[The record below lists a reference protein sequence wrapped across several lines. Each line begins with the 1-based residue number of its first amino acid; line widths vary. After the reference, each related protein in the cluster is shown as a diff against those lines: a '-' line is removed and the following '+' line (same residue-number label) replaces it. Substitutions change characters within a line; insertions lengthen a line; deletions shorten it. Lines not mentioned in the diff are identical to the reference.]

1 MHKRSIVRVKN
12 LLKLSIYKQISII
25 ITLYLLSGTHIAIA
39 KELNAGFVLNQMST
53 DQRTGYLFGV
63 VEGLAYA
70 RFLRD
75 KPDQTGMNCI
85 YDWYHGAGSDVRRAK
100 VRKLMKKHH
109 DRPVGPLLF
118 VLLKKECG
126 V

>member
-1 MHKRSIVRVKN
+1 VRVKN

>member
-1 MHKRSIVRVKN
+1 MRVN
-12 LLKLSIYKQISII
+12 DPLKLRKYQQLLLII
-25 ITLYLLSGTHIAIA
+25 LVVMTGTVGSAHARD
-39 KELNAGFVLNQMST
+39 LNAGFVLNEMNA

-85 YDWYHGAGSDVRRAK
+85 YDWYHGAGSDKRQAKAKALMRRHADK
-100 VRKLMKKHH
+100 
-109 DRPVGPLLF
+109 PVGPLLY
-118 VLLKKECG
+118 VLMKKECG
-126 V
+126 A